1 MNTDPE
7 PRPARE
13 ANLVADTS
21 GAIDRA
27 VQQDLERIRA
37 ESLLARQDSAQ
48 ELTRALDASLA
59 EPLALSE
66 LTGGL
71 DKLDG
76 QWLPSFSELEAL
88 MASSQASGL
97 NMERN
102 LLADLIRDGGEAQP
116 ILKKGLVFLKH
127 RRFTEALE
135 WWTLNRQSL
144 DPKSSR
150 LSLLLL
156 VMETLTHLWSGQPE
170 RAAAVRIQVT
180 SHPLFRKHRP
190 G

>member
-1 MNTDPE
+1 MNNDPA

-66 LTGGL
+66 ITGGL
-71 DKLDG
+71 DRLEG
-76 QWLPSFSELEAL
+76 RGCRPSL
-88 MASSQASGL
+88 SSK
-97 NMERN
+97 
-102 LLADLIRDGGEAQP
+102 P
-116 ILKKGLVFLKH
+116 C
-127 RRFTEALE
+127 
-135 WWTLNRQSL
+135 WPP
-144 DPKSSR
+144 PK
-150 LSLLLL
+150 
-156 VMETLTHLWSGQPE
+156 P
-170 RAAAVRIQVT
+170 
-180 SHPLFRKHRP
+180 P